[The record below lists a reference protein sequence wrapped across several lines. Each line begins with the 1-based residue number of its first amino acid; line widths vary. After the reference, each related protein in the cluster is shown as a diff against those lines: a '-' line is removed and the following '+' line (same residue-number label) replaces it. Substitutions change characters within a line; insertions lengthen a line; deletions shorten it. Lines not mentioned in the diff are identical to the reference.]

1 MVGSHPRDK
10 HFLHRNPNTLPPL
23 TLEERK
29 ENRKFDEPD
38 DIKTLS
44 LSLPLSSLER
54 MRACLSSSTRI
65 RAIDRSRKFL
75 VVEFLGKNG
84 FAGKAWTRNWDDKRI
99 AGNRRYRARAVIMSG
114 FIIGEEEGKGRG
126 RENLVCERISGLR
139 AAVSRGIDAVHRSL
153 IAPRSGSLKIIT
165 LE

>member
-23 TLEERK
+23 PLEERK

-99 AGNRRYRARAVIMSG
+99 AGNRRYRARAVIMSS

-126 RENLVCERISGLR
+126 GESGLR
-139 AAVSRGIDAVHRSL
+139 ADKRSPRGRFTRHRRGSPFTDRSTL
-153 IAPRSGSLKIIT
+153 GIAKNNHA
-165 LE
+165 

>member
-1 MVGSHPRDK
+1 M
-10 HFLHRNPNTLPPL
+10 
-23 TLEERK
+23 
-29 ENRKFDEPD
+29 
-38 DIKTLS
+38 
-44 LSLPLSSLER
+44 
-54 MRACLSSSTRI
+54 
-65 RAIDRSRKFL
+65 
-75 VVEFLGKNG
+75 GKNG

-114 FIIGEEEGKGRG
+114 FIIGEEKGEG
-126 RENLVCERISGLR
+126 ENLVCERISGLR